1 MTLNERCKR
10 ESFLGPPKGQAEFVK
25 LSGKKTAPG
34 QDSEACCM
42 NGNRQVRKCRK
53 GLKMYKL
60 ITNNMNLYNT
70 INNGEFIDG
79 SSLDV
84 LVHVRSLVHLGSK
97 ILTHPLC
104 GNLRP
109 NHQPFRSVIID
120 EISGLVDLESL
131 SLIEDAV
138 RVYQSCKI
146 ITPQEIDEATLKDY
160 AFIDSELMKESLI
173 QLGMRD

>member
-1 MTLNERCKR
+1 MLR
-10 ESFLGPPKGQAEFVK
+10 
-25 LSGKKTAPG
+25 
-34 QDSEACCM
+34 
-42 NGNRQVRKCRK
+42 
-53 GLKMYKL
+53 L
-60 ITNNMNLYNT
+60 ITNNMNLYNDVKD
-70 INNGEFIDG
+70 GEFING

-84 LVHVRSLVHLGSK
+84 LIHVRSLVHLGSK

-138 RVYQSCKI
+138 RVYQSCNL
-146 ITPQEIDEATLKDY
+146 ITPEKIDEATLKDY
-160 AFIDSELMKESLI
+160 AYIDSELMKESLI
-173 QLGMRD
+173 QLRMRKN

>member
-1 MTLNERCKR
+1 M
-10 ESFLGPPKGQAEFVK
+10 F
-25 LSGKKTAPG
+25 
-34 QDSEACCM
+34 
-42 NGNRQVRKCRK
+42 
-53 GLKMYKL
+53 KL

-70 INNGEFIDG
+70 VRNGEFIDG

-84 LVHVRSLVHLGSK
+84 LIHVRSSVHFGSK

-120 EISGLVDLESL
+120 ERSGLVDLDSL

-138 RVYQSCKI
+138 RVYQSCKVI
-146 ITPQEIDEATLKDY
+146 MPEEIDEATLKDY
-160 AFIDSELMKESLI
+160 AYIDAELMKESLI
-173 QLGMRD
+173 QFSLLTPCLPNRQANS